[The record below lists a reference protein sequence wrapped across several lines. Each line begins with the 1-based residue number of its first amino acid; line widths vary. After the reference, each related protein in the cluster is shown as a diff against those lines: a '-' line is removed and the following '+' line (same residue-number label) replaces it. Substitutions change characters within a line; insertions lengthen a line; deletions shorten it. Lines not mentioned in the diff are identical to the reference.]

1 MNHDRP
7 HPDAA
12 RRRPPPA
19 AQPADGPA
27 WRALFDHVQAGVG
40 VSALDADTVGWVNA
54 AFAEMHGRTV
64 EACAALPIAALFPE
78 EERPALVEALR
89 TIRERGRHA
98 WRSRHLRADGT
109 TFPVWIEAALVREA
123 RPPFRVVTVHDM
135 SEWEDVELAHRS
147 SEALLRKAHVVA
159 GLGTWRFDLAKGAF
173 EASPEVLRLFDLEAA
188 DPLTFEHFR
197 PAFHPDDAPAV
208 EAAWSA
214 AVEGRHGYD
223 LEYRLRVRG
232 RVRWVHEA
240 VATADEP
247 GGLPGS
253 LIGTVRDVS
262 ERRERD
268 GLVRRLAYALE
279 QVPSIVVLTDT
290 NGTIEYVNRRFEE
303 TTGRRREHVL
313 GRSTR
318 EFRSGLNQAAL
329 YEDLWRTIT
338 AGEVWHGEFQNLRS
352 SGEAYWEHATIA
364 PVVDETGVVT
374 HYVKLAEDVT
384 ATKAMRAY
392 LDHLTFHDPL
402 TGLANRAL
410 FLNRLEHAL
419 SSAHQSERR
428 VGVLL
433 ADIDGLRTVNEAWG
447 HVVGDAAARAV
458 AFRLEACLREN
469 DTLAHFAGGAF
480 GVLVPSVRD
489 GDEAARLAQRLH
501 RSLVDPITVEGKVL
515 HLSVGVGIAIA
526 PDDADAPDVLLQRAS
541 AALHGAK
548 AAGQRQT
555 RFFSSGLDRRAQE
568 RFELETA
575 FRRALTAGDL
585 WVAYQPRIDLRSRR
599 IVGFEALARWTDGT
613 LGVIPPGRFV
623 PLAETTGLIHEL
635 DHAVLAS
642 VLAQLRVWHD
652 AGLEVLPVAVNLSAA
667 EFERD
672 DVVEAIAVA
681 LDAAGV
687 PPAWLE
693 IELTES
699 VAMRDVER
707 TVTTIAAL
715 RELGV
720 AVAIDDFGAGYAS
733 FAQLKVLPVT
743 SLKINLSFIRDLGE
757 VPDPS
762 SRDATVVIGIIALA
776 SILGL
781 DVVAEGVETEAQRD
795 FLATHGCGFAQ
806 GYWFGR
812 PEAAE
817 VVTKVLVAPTA

>member
-1 MNHDRP
+1 VTHDP
-7 HPDAA
+7 HRAPTPECAETLA
-12 RRRPPPA
+12 IESTE
-19 AQPADGPA
+19 GHH
-27 WRALFDHVQAGVG
+27 WRHVFDHVQAGVG
-40 VSALDADTVGWVNA
+40 ISALESDTVGWVNA
-54 AFAEMHGRTV
+54 AFAEMHGRSLD
-64 EACAALPIAALFPE
+64 AFAALPIASLFPTDE
-78 EERPALVEALR
+78 HARLSEALE
-89 TIRERGRHA
+89 TIRQQGRHA
-98 WRSRHLRADGT
+98 WRSRHLRVDGT
-109 TFPVWIEAALVREA
+109 TFPVWIEAVLVRDGD
-123 RPPFRVVTVHDM
+123 PPIRVVTVHDM
-135 SEWEDVELAHRS
+135 SEWETVEQAHRS
-147 SEALLRKAHVVA
+147 SEALLRKAHIVA
-159 GLGTWRFDLAKGAF
+159 GLGTWRFDLATGVF
-173 EASPEVLRLFDLEAA
+173 EASPEVLRLFDLDAP
-188 DPLTFEHFR
+188 DPLTFDHFR
-197 PAFHPDDAPAV
+197 PVFHPEDAPAV
-208 EAAWSA
+208 EDAWRA
-214 AVEGRHGYD
+214 AVEGQHGYD

-232 RVRWVHEA
+232 RVRWIHEA
-240 VATADEP
+240 VAAAHEP
-247 GGLPGS
+247 GGLTGY
-253 LIGTVRDVS
+253 LIGTVRDVTD
-262 ERRERD
+262 RRERD

-290 NGTIEYVNRRFEE
+290 DGIIEYVNRRFEE
-303 TTGRRREHVL
+303 ATGRRREHVL

-329 YEDLWRTIT
+329 YEDLWRTIS
-338 AGEVWHGEFQNLRS
+338 AGEVWQGEFQNLRS

-364 PVVDETGVVT
+364 PVLDEGGVIT

-419 SSAHQSERR
+419 GSAQARSTR

-433 ADIDGLRTVNEAWG
+433 ADIDGFRAVNEAWG

-458 AFRLEACLREN
+458 AFRLESCLREG
-469 DTLAHFAGGAF
+469 DTIAHFAGGAF
-480 GVLVPSVRD
+480 GVLAPAVRD

-501 RSLVDPITVEGKVL
+501 RALVEPITVEGKVL
-515 HLSVGVGIAIA
+515 HVSVGIGIAVA
-526 PDDADAPDVLLQRAS
+526 PEDGDAPDVLLQRAS

-555 RFFSSGLDRRAQE
+555 RFFSPGLDRRAQE

-575 FRRALTAGDL
+575 FRRALAAGDL
-585 WVAYQPRIDLRSRR
+585 WVAYQPRIDLRHRR
-599 IVGFEALARWTDGT
+599 VVGFEALARWTDPV
-613 LGVIPPGRFV
+613 LGPIPPGRFV

-635 DHAVLAS
+635 DHAVLAR
-642 VLAQLRVWHD
+642 VLRQLRLWHD

-672 DVVEAIAVA
+672 DVVDAIASA
-681 LDAAGV
+681 LDEAGV

-743 SLKINLSFIRDLGE
+743 ALKINLSFIRDLGE
-757 VPDPS
+757 VPDAS

-776 SILGL
+776 TILGL

-795 FLATHGCGFAQ
+795 FLAAHGCGFAQ

-812 PEAAE
+812 PEAPE
-817 VVTKVLVAPTA
+817 IVTPLLFSATA